1 MLSTN
6 SSSKKINIKN
16 NNLNLTRNI
25 NNRKINQLKQ
35 SIYKNIIKKYIN
47 PEYYLKNI
55 INNIIYNEKT
65 HIVAIFKDYLILDDC
80 SEFLKRYY
88 KKIESYIRLPKFYE
102 YYDTYS
108 KIYPNYTSLPEGK
121 FIYKNIQKKQRMID
135 LQEQMEIQNKKNT
148 NNNIND
154 NKNEIDIFSSNVIQ
168 SILNQTNKENIE
180 ELFNINKDNFEI
192 EEQKFYEKVNDIID
206 TIEKY
211 EKVNHYIHSFSRLD
225 NFSPLIKNTPN
236 KSSLIKKNII
246 FKKDYNCLPSELKRN
261 ISNNSN
267 SSKNYCNNNQNNNIF
282 NYSKKINLIN
292 DDNNPKT
299 DRTLIKKL
307 EHNLFKLSK
316 KNIIFS
322 QKYSNN
328 TQRES
333 QRDNSSKSKNNLST
347 NSQKKNNTK
356 LSSKNDKYKQL
367 NNIKS
372 LKNIKIPLTYRMN
385 KMDHLIA
392 SNNIKSPLTN
402 RYSIKQTIS
411 NHKSN
416 DNFNSMKNK
425 IRNLNNNSGVK
436 KVINNIIYIVNQN
449 PFPTNIH
456 FYNNNINQIVSNN
469 DLNLNRPHSSR
480 TSFSKN
486 SIDNNN
492 KTKKKNKINYQ
503 YEINKNKIQKRNQ
516 SSVINSGN
524 NNLLKTLR
532 DKQFK
537 EIHVLKNSL
546 KSLDKKDGNS
556 TSNNIFSKNENI
568 FNLKQNCVSRNKK
581 VENYVKNINSANKD
595 NNNDSLSK
603 IGFLDVVNIKKS
615 KIKGIQIK
623 NFSKVFNINLS
634 QSK

>member
-6 SSSKKINIKN
+6 SSSKKINIKK

-372 LKNIKIPLTYRMN
+372 LKNIKMPLTYRMN

-456 FYNNNINQIVSNN
+456 FYNNNINQLVSNN

-503 YEINKNKIQKRNQ
+503 FEINKNKIQKRNQ

-532 DKQFK
+532 DIQFK

>member
-246 FKKDYNCLPSELKRN
+246 FKKDYNCLPSDLKRN

-372 LKNIKIPLTYRMN
+372 LKNIKMPLTYRMN

>member
-135 LQEQMEIQNKKNT
+135 LQEQMEIQNKKNI

-192 EEQKFYEKVNDIID
+192 EEQKFYKKVNDIID

-372 LKNIKIPLTYRMN
+372 LKNIKMPLTYRMN

-456 FYNNNINQIVSNN
+456 FYNNNINQLVSNN

-532 DKQFK
+532 DIQFK

-581 VENYVKNINSANKD
+581 VENYVKNINSANKE

>member
-16 NNLNLTRNI
+16 NNLNITRNI

-372 LKNIKIPLTYRMN
+372 LKNIKMPLTYRMN

>member
-35 SIYKNIIKKYIN
+35 SIYKNMIKKYIN

-372 LKNIKIPLTYRMN
+372 LKNIKMPLTYRMN

-532 DKQFK
+532 DIQFK

>member
-372 LKNIKIPLTYRMN
+372 LKNIKMPLTYRMN

>member
-372 LKNIKIPLTYRMN
+372 LKNIKMPLTYRMN

-456 FYNNNINQIVSNN
+456 FYNNNINQLVSNN
-469 DLNLNRPHSSR
+469 DLNLNRPYSSR

-532 DKQFK
+532 DIQFK

-581 VENYVKNINSANKD
+581 VENYVKNINSANKE